1 MAIKVNTEE
10 VIRNDRVLQ
19 NITGIGDSS
28 TRVAINDA
36 IKLQSNILTLYDS
49 TGAVVRTLYCGADV
63 GI

>member
-49 TGAVVRTLYCGADV
+49 TGAVVRTLYCAADV